1 MFQPAFGCAQ
11 HPKAGQNTQHMLLTF
26 RAFKNNVLLTSNG
39 RNTSLVIVVDICA
52 TGSSI
57 TRIEVGLHHR
67 IVTCIRLKECGGSV
81 MGQGQGTGTGCW

>member
-1 MFQPAFGCAQ
+1 MIQQ
-11 HPKAGQNTQHMLLTF
+11 YTTQEKSGPRLSAMLLTF

-39 RNTSLVIVVDICA
+39 RNTSLMIVVDICA

-67 IVTCIRLKECGGSV
+67 IVT
-81 MGQGQGTGTGCW
+81 